1 MNEILQKRIE
11 EKSKELG
18 QMFFPDNMNVFA
30 RPNWEAGYIETACKE
45 IANFALQNQ
54 WIPVSEALPK
64 CDRCHLAMY
73 EDGGIIVAK
82 YENETWWW
90 QDGFVVGRNTDG
102 DLMYSSSCK
111 VPSGLITHW
120 MMIPTINKEEK

>member
-1 MNEILQKRIE
+1 MNKILQKRIRKAAIKNLEKNQGKEFNSVSE
-11 EKSKELG
+11 EQCFRVYAFEDG
-18 QMFFPDNMNVFA
+18 V
-30 RPNWEAGYIETACKE
+30 NW
-45 IANFALQNQ
+45 ALQNQ
-54 WIPVSEALPK
+54 WIPVGEALPE
-64 CDRCHLAMY
+64 CDRCCLAMY

-82 YENETWWW
+82 YEDRDWWW

>member
-1 MNEILQKRIE
+1 MAIQDILERKEILLKLNDMNNE
-11 EKSKELG
+11 EK
-18 QMFFPDNMNVFA
+18 
-30 RPNWEAGYIETACKE
+30 
-45 IANFALQNQ
+45 ALQNQ
-54 WIPVSEALPK
+54 WISVEEALPECDK
-64 CDRCHLAMY
+64 CNLAMY

-90 QDGFVVGRNTDG
+90 QDGFVVGRNTEG

-120 MMIPTINKEEK
+120 MSIPQLKGGE

>member
-1 MNEILQKRIE
+1 MIKSVVAAYNAYPLTNENKNNNEINARRLGFQQGYE
-11 EKSKELG
+11 QAEKEYK
-18 QMFFPDNMNVFA
+18 
-30 RPNWEAGYIETACKE
+30 
-45 IANFALQNQ
+45 NQ
-54 WIPVSEALPK
+54 WISVEEALPE
-64 CDRCHLAMY
+64 CDKCHLAMY

-120 MMIPTINKEEK
+120 APIPSLEGGGE